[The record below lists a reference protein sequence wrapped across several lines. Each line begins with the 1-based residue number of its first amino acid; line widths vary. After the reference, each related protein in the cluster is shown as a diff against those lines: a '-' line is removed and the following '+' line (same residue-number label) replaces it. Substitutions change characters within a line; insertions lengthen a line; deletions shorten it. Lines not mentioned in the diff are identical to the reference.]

1 VDVERLLDD
10 RFGSGAPELG
20 RTELPATVEL
30 MLAHRSCRSFALK
43 PVEEGLVTT
52 VMAAAMS
59 SPSKSDLQ
67 QTTVLWLENTELK
80 SSVLG
85 LLPRPDYDWV
95 DDAPEVLFFCADN
108 RRIRRA
114 AARLGRPFPNNHL
127 DQFMNAAVD
136 TGIVLGAAVTAAEAH
151 GLGTCPLS
159 ELRDRAGDLIDLL
172 ELPEGVVPIAGL
184 VLGWPDRAPRPI
196 TQRLPFRVQVQRN
209 TYSDASFDAAFDDY
223 EQERDRRE
231 ARPDDRQ
238 RDVERY
244 GVARPYGWA
253 EDRTRQHAV
262 PVREDW
268 AEHVERQGFDLS

>member
-1 VDVERLLDD
+1 MDVERLLED
-10 RFGSGAPELG
+10 RFGSGAPDVG
-20 RTELPATVEL
+20 RAELPGTVEL
-30 MLAHRSCRSFALK
+30 MLAHRSCRSFERK
-43 PVEEGLVTT
+43 PVKASLVET
-52 VMAAAMS
+52 VMAAALS

-67 QTTVLWLENTELK
+67 QTTVLWLEDPDLK

-95 DDAPEVLFFCADN
+95 DDAPEVLIFCADN

-172 ELPEGVVPIAGL
+172 ELPEGVVPVAGL
-184 VLGWPDRAPRPI
+184 VLGWPDRTPRPI
-196 TQRLPFRVQVQRN
+196 TQRLPFWVQVQRN
-209 TYSDASFDAAFDDY
+209 TYSDASFDDGFDRY

-231 ARPDDRQ
+231 SRPDGGQ
-238 RDVERY
+238 RDVDQF
-244 GVARPYGWA
+244 GIARPYGWA
-253 EDRTRQHAV
+253 EDRTRQYSV
-262 PVREDW
+262 PLRADW

>member
-1 VDVERLLDD
+1 MDVERLLED
-10 RFGSGAPELG
+10 RFGSGAPDLDQT
-20 RTELPATVEL
+20 RLPVTVEL
-30 MLAHRSCRSFALK
+30 MLAHRSCRSFEQR
-43 PVEEGLVTT
+43 PVDAGLVET
-52 VMAAAMS
+52 VLAAAIS

-67 QTTVLWLENTELK
+67 QTTVLWLQDPELK

-95 DDAPEVLFFCADN
+95 DDAPEVLVFCADN

-159 ELRDRAGDLIDLL
+159 ELRDRAGHLIDFL

-184 VLGWPDRAPRPI
+184 VLGWPDRTPRPV
-196 TQRLPFRVQVQRN
+196 TQRLPFWVRVQRN
-209 TYSDASFDAAFDDY
+209 TYSDASFDAVFDTH
-223 EQERDRRE
+223 EEERDRRE
-231 ARPDDRQ
+231 ARPDTRQ
-238 RDVERY
+238 RDVDRF
-244 GVARPYGWA
+244 GIGRSYGWA
-253 EDRTRQHAV
+253 EDRTRQYAV
-262 PVREDW
+262 PLRADW